1 MWIKVVILLFVIL
14 LFCGVSYI
22 IGYESGREDM
32 NYILEDIH
40 NSEIDKI
47 KKEAKEEHYLTD

>member
-1 MWIKVVILLFVIL
+1 MWIKAVILLVVILI
-14 LFCGVSYI
+14 FCGISYI
-22 IGYESGREDM
+22 IGYERGREDM

-40 NSEIDKI
+40 NSEIEKI